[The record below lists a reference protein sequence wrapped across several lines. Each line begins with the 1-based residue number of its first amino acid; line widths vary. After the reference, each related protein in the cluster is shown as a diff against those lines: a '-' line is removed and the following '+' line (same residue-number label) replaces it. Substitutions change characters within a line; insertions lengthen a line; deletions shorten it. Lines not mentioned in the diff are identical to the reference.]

1 VRNRKLSGLKFR
13 RQHPIERVIADFY
26 CAEFRLIVE
35 VDGSIHETEE
45 QHNSDLLRDDWLE
58 SQGYTI
64 IRFKNQE
71 IDQNLTTVL
80 KRIVDTTKS
89 LSHTGEAGSSKART
103 G

>member
-1 VRNRKLSGLKFR
+1 MRNRKLSGLKFR

-58 SQGYTI
+58 SQGCTI

-89 LSHTGEAGSSKART
+89 LSHTGEAGPSKART